1 MEDPVRRVYFI
12 HPVGLVVILL
22 VVWLAAMPARA
33 EDKSFYSPIIH
44 VDKEKG
50 VIVVSNSGKVFAVE
64 VPELA
69 RPHLEKLPVSGMID
83 IVVEMRDNNAP
94 LLKTWK
100 VAGGESSCK
109 QFDGKTCK

>member
-1 MEDPVRRVYFI
+1 VRSVHFI
-12 HPVGLVVILL
+12 HPVGFVVILL
-22 VVWLAAMPARA
+22 AVVVSTLPVRA

-83 IVVEMRDNNAP
+83 IVVEMRDDNAP

>member
-1 MEDPVRRVYFI
+1 MEGTVRMSHFI
-12 HPVGLVVILL
+12 NPLGLVAVLALL
-22 VVWLAAMPARA
+22 LSVAPVSA

-50 VIVVSNSGKVFAVE
+50 IIVVSNSGKVFAVE
-64 VPELA
+64 VPETA
-69 RPHLEKLPVSGMID
+69 KPHLEKLPVSGMID
-83 IVVEMRDNNAP
+83 IVVEMRADNAP

-109 QFDGKTCK
+109 HFDGKTCK

>member
-1 MEDPVRRVYFI
+1 MRRLSVAILFGFIAAVAIFSIPIDPVF
-12 HPVGLVVILL
+12 
-22 VVWLAAMPARA
+22 A
-33 EDKSFYSPIIH
+33 ENQSFYSPLIQ

-50 VIVVSNSGKVFAVE
+50 FIVVSNSGKVFAVE
-64 VPELA
+64 VPEA
-69 RPHLEKLPVSGMID
+69 AKPHLEKLPVSGMID
-83 IVVEMRDNNAP
+83 IVVEMRPDNAP

>member
-1 MEDPVRRVYFI
+1 MRILDFINRVGFVAI
-12 HPVGLVVILL
+12 MLTILFP
-22 VVWLAAMPARA
+22 LASAQA
-33 EDKSFYSPIIH
+33 EDQSIYSPIIL

-50 VIVVSNSGKVFAVE
+50 FIVVSNSGKVFAVE
-64 VPELA
+64 VPDA
-69 RPHLEKLPVSGMID
+69 AKPHLEKLPVSGMID
-83 IVVEMRDNNAP
+83 IVVEMRANNAP

>member
-1 MEDPVRRVYFI
+1 MEDPVRIGHVI
-12 HPVGLVVILL
+12 HPRLVALFALL
-22 VVWLAAMPARA
+22 LCAVSASA

-50 VIVVSNSGKVFAVE
+50 FIVVSNSGKVFPVE
-64 VPELA
+64 VPDTA
-69 RPHLEKLPVSGMID
+69 KPHLEKLPVSGMID
-83 IVVEMRDNNAP
+83 IVVEMRDGNTP

-100 VAGGESSCK
+100 VAGGDSSCK